1 MKGNE
6 ISDLEI
12 LDRVQAQ
19 IASFDSKAAS
29 FISVIGIVMGLSLS
43 LLEFVNG
50 KIEGTYRTWFY
61 SLYLAFMIVGSAVIM
76 LSVFVIRPR
85 SNSSK
90 RRFVNYY
97 RDLKDMKQEEY
108 KDRKAAFED
117 DKSGL
122 VFEQIS
128 INAKICYRKHVFL
141 CLAMGFAALWLA
153 LLLIMIGIIVIP
165 WIAMAPSTANAI
177 QPIFSL
183 ASIR

>member
-50 KIEGTYRTWFY
+50 KIEGAYRTWFY

-76 LSVFVIRPR
+76 LSVFAIRPR

-90 RRFVNYY
+90 RR
-97 RDLKDMKQEEY
+97 L
-108 KDRKAAFED
+108 
-117 DKSGL
+117 
-122 VFEQIS
+122 S
-128 INAKICYRKHVFL
+128 IITVTSKI
-141 CLAMGFAALWLA
+141 
-153 LLLIMIGIIVIP
+153 
-165 WIAMAPSTANAI
+165 
-177 QPIFSL
+177 
-183 ASIR
+183 